1 MNDEDD
7 ISTGQRGAVGPHTGA
22 ITLLLDD
29 DVIDWFRA
37 EAEATSGG
45 DYQLPIGEAL
55 RKHILQAGEP
65 LEAMLR
71 RVIREEL
78 HAAAWTVEAQRRYEE
93 LRSGEVEGV
102 PAEEVLARIR
112 SRLSGPETCVPA
124 NDGEH
129 GTRE

>member
-1 MNDEDD
+1 LNDEYDF
-7 ISTGQRGAVGPHTGA
+7 STGQHGAVGPHTGA

-29 DVIDWFRA
+29 VVIDWFRA
-37 EAEATSGG
+37 TAEATGGG
-45 DYQLPIGEAL
+45 DYQLLIDEAL
-55 RKHILQAGEP
+55 REHIQQAGEP

-78 HAAAWTVEAQRRYEE
+78 HAAAWTIEAQRRYVE

-112 SRLSGPETCVPA
+112 SRLSGPETCLPA